1 MRRAPLPHAPTPRL
15 TLWVPLL
22 LAVAGSVVF
31 LALLALACALLA
43 ALGLFL

>member
-15 TLWVPLL
+15 TLWAPLL
-22 LAVAGSVVF
+22 LAATGSVVF

>member
-1 MRRAPLPHAPTPRL
+1 MRRDRPHAPTSRL

-22 LAVAGSVVF
+22 LAITASVVF
-31 LALLALACALLA
+31 LALLALIRVLLA